1 MTVSDLNAQLQ
12 LERLVAYRADGSVSR
27 VVIAGR
33 LSPDGVFEWPEQ
45 PGPVADAAAVQEGV
59 AFAAALAGALVGLME
74 SSDTDTPF
82 VPFVLPRAF
91 TAEELGRVDWLGLL
105 PLPTGEVEVEV
116 TGSDFRLAERLAR
129 READGTAGDLYA
141 PGEADTIRAAQALFT
156 VHPERRLVTVTAGR
170 VALLL
175 MDVARLPGGAWAGVA
190 SLRIDT

>member
-1 MTVSDLNAQLQ
+1 MSSDLNAPLQ
-12 LERLVAYRADGSVSR
+12 LERLVAYRADGSVSP

-33 LSPDGVFEWPEQ
+33 LTPDGVYTWNGQ
-45 PGPVADAAAVQEGV
+45 PGEPAGAEAVQEGV
-59 AFAAALAGALVGLME
+59 TFAAALAAALSSLTE

-91 TAEELGRVDWLGLL
+91 TVEELGRVDWLGLL

-129 READGTAGDLYA
+129 READGNAADFYA
-141 PGEADTIRAAQALFT
+141 PGEVQTIRAAQAPFLA
-156 VHPERRLVTVTAGR
+156 HPDRRLVTVTAGR

-175 MDVARLPGGAWAGVA
+175 IDVARLPLGTWAGMA
-190 SLRIDT
+190 TLRIDT